1 MSNDTRARK
10 AALPDLGPI
19 TEMGRG
25 MTRAAAGFR
34 PAPPDLRRPQPAR
47 LPSAAASAVAA
58 AVRLREAGQ
67 LSESILHLQRAAQL
81 APGNARIHLDLGVT
95 FLAGGRIDEAIAP
108 LFRATEIDPKLPRGY
123 YHLGLALERVGR
135 EAEAI
140 VAFER
145 AVTLQP
151 RHADALRRLGM
162 LYHDWRSI
170 EKAAATHRAAAACA
184 GTRVD
189 ALRLTARA
197 LRSEGDVA
205 AAARTLRH
213 ALALKPDDPEL
224 MELLASSL
232 VEQGHFRE
240 AEKLLRNLL
249 DRDAALSASALALFG
264 IVRATESDR
273 PLLQR
278 VAQAIESP
286 DVPPQGKM
294 LAHFALGRAHDHLAD
309 YETAMRH
316 YDAANA
322 IRAGIAP
329 LNRAELQG
337 LADRLRA
344 AFPAKEAR
352 DQSELAGASEERAVF
367 ILGLPRSGTTL
378 VEQIISSHPKIAAG
392 GELPFW
398 PQRAPIALQAG
409 ADDAAYASAASA
421 YRAVLAKISPAAAR
435 VTDKNPFNFFWIG
448 TIRRALP
455 GARIVHVR
463 RSLIDTAVSNYTT
476 FLGSRH
482 NFFMGNRE
490 DLLFWI
496 DTYVLLMQHWR
507 SLMPADRFLEI
518 DYEILIADRETQTRR
533 LVEFCGVDWNEAC
546 LYPERNERA
555 VFTAS
560 VWQARQPVYKGSVE
574 RWRKYLPWLGP
585 LARLVPADAA
595 G

>member
-1 MSNDTRARK
+1 
-10 AALPDLGPI
+10 
-19 TEMGRG
+19 
-25 MTRAAAGFR
+25 MTRAAAIFR
-34 PAPPDLRRPQPAR
+34 PAPPDLKRPQPAR
-47 LPSAAASAVAA
+47 RPPGAASAVAA
-58 AVRLREAGQ
+58 AVRLREAGR
-67 LSESILHLQRAAQL
+67 LSESFLQLQRAAQL
-81 APGNARIHLDLGVT
+81 DPGNAKIHLDLGTT
-95 FLAGGRIDEAIAP
+95 FLANGQIEEAIPP
-108 LFRATEIDPKLPRGY
+108 LFRATEIDPKLPRAY

-145 AVTLQP
+145 TVALQP
-151 RHADALRRLGM
+151 RHAEALRRLGI
-162 LYHDWRSI
+162 LYHDWRSV
-170 EKAAATHRAAAACA
+170 EKAAATFRAAAACA

-189 ALRLTARA
+189 ALRLMARA
-197 LRSEGDVA
+197 LRSEQDVA
-205 AAARTLRH
+205 AAESALQR
-213 ALALKPDDPEL
+213 ALALKPDDLEL

-232 VEQGHFRE
+232 AEQGRFAE
-240 AEKLLRNLL
+240 AEKLLRILL
-249 DRDAALSASALALFG
+249 ERDPTLSGSALALFD
-264 IVRATESDR
+264 IIRATESDR

-278 VAQAIESP
+278 LALASESSE
-286 DVPPQGKM
+286 VPPQGKM
-294 LAHFALGRAHDHLAD
+294 LAHFALGRARDHLAD

-322 IRAGIAP
+322 IRARIAP
-329 LNRAELQG
+329 LNRTELQE
-337 LADRLRA
+337 LADRLKA
-344 AFPAKEAR
+344 TFPIREKQN
-352 DQSELAGASEERAVF
+352 QSEPADAAEERAVF

-378 VEQIISSHPKIAAG
+378 VEQIISSHPNVAGG

-398 PQRAPIALQAG
+398 PQHGPMILQSNP
-409 ADDAAYASAASA
+409 DATYTSAASA
-421 YRAVLAKISPAAAR
+421 YRAILAKISPDAAR

-448 TIRRALP
+448 AIRRALP

-463 RSLIDTAVSNYTT
+463 RSLIDTALSNYTT
-476 FLGSRH
+476 FLSSRR

-496 DTYVLLMQHWR
+496 DTYVDLMQHWR
-507 SLMPADRFLEI
+507 TLAPTDRFLEI
-518 DYEILIADRETQTRR
+518 DYETLVADREAQTRR
-533 LVEFCGVDWNEAC
+533 LVQFCGLDWDEAC

-585 LARLVPADAA
+585 LTRLLPADPA

>member
-1 MSNDTRARK
+1 
-10 AALPDLGPI
+10 
-19 TEMGRG
+19 MGRG
-25 MTRAAAGFR
+25 MSRAAAGFR
-34 PAPPDLRRPQPAR
+34 PAAPDLQRAQPGR
-47 LPSAAASAVAA
+47 LPPAAASAVAT
-58 AVRLREAGQ
+58 AVRLREVGQ
-67 LSESILHLQRAAQL
+67 LSDSILHLERAAQL
-81 APGNARIHLDLGVT
+81 DPGNAKIHLDLGVT
-95 FLAGGRIDEAIAP
+95 FLASGRIEDAIPP
-108 LFRATEIDPKLPRGY
+108 LFRATEIDPKLPRAH

-135 EAEAI
+135 EAEAM

-145 AVTLQP
+145 ALALRP
-151 RHADALRRLGM
+151 RDADALRRLGM
-162 LYHDWRSI
+162 LYHDWRSV
-170 EKAAATHRAAAACA
+170 EKAAATYRAAAACA

-189 ALRLTARA
+189 ALRFTARA

-205 AAARTLRH
+205 GAESALRR
-213 ALALKPDDPEL
+213 ALALKPDDLEL
-224 MELLASSL
+224 TELLASSL
-232 VEQGHFRE
+232 AEQGRFLE
-240 AEKLLRNLL
+240 AEKLLRKLL
-249 DRDAALSASALALFG
+249 ERDATLSGSALALFD

-278 VAQAIESP
+278 VARAMEGSE
-286 DVPPQGKM
+286 VPPQARM

-322 IRAGIAP
+322 IRARVAP
-329 LNRAELQG
+329 LNRAELQE

-344 AFPAKEAR
+344 AFPTGEKR
-352 DQSELAGASEERAVF
+352 DQSEPADAAEERAVF

-378 VEQIISSHPKIAAG
+378 VEQIISSHPKVAGG

-398 PQRAPIALQAG
+398 PQRGPFILLSSP
-409 ADDAAYASAASA
+409 DDVAYASAASA
-421 YRAVLAKISPAAAR
+421 YHAILAKISPDAAR

-448 TIRRALP
+448 AIHRALP

-463 RSLIDTAVSNYTT
+463 RSLIDTALSNYTT
-476 FLGSRH
+476 FLSSRR

-496 DTYVLLMQHWR
+496 DTYVDLMQHWR
-507 SLMPADRFLEI
+507 ALVPRDRFLEI
-518 DYEILIADRETQTRR
+518 DYETLVADREAQTRR
-533 LVEFCGVDWNEAC
+533 LVQFCRLDWDEAC

-560 VWQARQPVYKGSVE
+560 VWQARQPVYRGSVE

-585 LARLVPADAA
+585 LARLVPPETA